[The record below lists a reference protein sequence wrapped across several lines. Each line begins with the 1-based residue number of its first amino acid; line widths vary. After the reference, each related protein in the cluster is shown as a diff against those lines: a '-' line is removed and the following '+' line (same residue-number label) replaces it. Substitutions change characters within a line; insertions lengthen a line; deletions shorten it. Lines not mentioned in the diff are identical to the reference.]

1 MRKRFYTIV
10 LAVSLVA
17 ALMMGCGKQTKVAE
31 NTKIDTEMTTKEVST
46 EEKSSED
53 ETKTSGEKKTED
65 NKKEEKTSESKTT
78 EQKTSNKKN
87 DTKKS
92 TESKKSESKSTES
105 TKSVIASTSQ
115 TTTASSSASTS
126 GSQTTSN
133 KPSTSNTSTTEKPQT
148 TECQHN
154 WVELTKTVHHD
165 AVYKTVVVKQAV
177 YANYYCRDC
186 GTYCYDITAHM
197 NTTGCRGNWTGVAYG
212 YHILEPEVTE
222 QQKVSDAYDEE
233 VGTGVYEC
241 SKCHAKR

>member
-17 ALMMGCGKQTKVAE
+17 ALMTGCGKQTKVAE
-31 NTKIDTEMTTKEVST
+31 NTKIDTEMTTEEVTT
-46 EEKSSED
+46 EGKSSED
-53 ETKTSGEKKTED
+53 EAKTSGEKKTED
-65 NKKEEKTSESKTT
+65 VEAAEEKTSESKTT

-92 TESKKSESKSTES
+92 SESKKAESKTTESK
-105 TKSVIASTSQ
+105 SVAASTSQ
-115 TTTASSSASTS
+115 TTTTSSSASTS
-126 GSQTTSN
+126 SSQAASN

-177 YANYYCRDC
+177 YANYLCYDC
-186 GTYCYDITAHM
+186 GTYCVDIFAHEKQ
-197 NTTGCRGNWTGVAYG
+197 TGCSSNWTSCSG
-212 YHILEPEVTE
+212 YVLEPEVTE

-241 SKCHAKR
+241 SKCHARR

>member
-31 NTKIDTEMTTKEVST
+31 NTKIDTEMTSEEVTT

-65 NKKEEKTSESKTT
+65 VEEKTSDNKKEE
-78 EQKTSNKKN
+78 KTSNKKN

-92 TESKKSESKSTES
+92 SESKKTEDSKTV
-105 TKSVIASTSQ
+105 TASTSQ
-115 TTTASSSASTS
+115 TTTATSSSGTS
-126 GSQTTSN
+126 SSQATSN
-133 KPSTSNTSTTEKPQT
+133 KPSTGGSTTEKTQT

-177 YANYYCRDC
+177 YANYLCYDC
-186 GTYCYDITAHM
+186 GTYCVDIFAHEKQ
-197 NTTGCRGNWTGVAYG
+197 TGCSSNWTSCSG
-212 YHILEPEVTE
+212 YVLEPEVTE

-241 SKCHAKR
+241 SKCHARR